1 MRALYCLSHEV
12 RLPCPTSICWIPRP
26 CECRQCIVQLA
37 SFARH
42 HIEYYYTTLLMVST
56 MKRSPNGVPAK
67 GELGEVEQGRAT
79 SGETGQDRNAQED
92 KPPISADDIQ
102 MVQNLI
108 ERCLQL
114 YLTKDEVITVL
125 REQATI
131 DPEFTQLIWNKL
143 EEQNPDFFKCYY
155 TRLKLKA
162 QIVMFN
168 HLLEQQIQVVQK
180 MQRGW
185 LGNQGS
191 ATASGIPLFQS
202 GHTPGQDI
210 HYEFESPCD
219 GNSRAYSMMGS
230 QPVVTPDPAMH
241 FHSTGATGPSPL
253 GHLATTGND
262 IDDIGMYE
270 RRSNSIKRNWSLSD
284 LGYESG
290 HGD

>member
-1 MRALYCLSHEV
+1 MIYNDND
-12 RLPCPTSICWIPRP
+12 
-26 CECRQCIVQLA
+26 
-37 SFARH
+37 
-42 HIEYYYTTLLMVST
+42 MVAPKSQAQ
-56 MKRSPNGVPAK
+56 NGS
-67 GELGEVEQGRAT
+67 AT
-79 SGETGQDRNAQED
+79 EAEKAHVDQSETGIAASGETVQHKDEREGKCR
-92 KPPISADDIQ
+92 SGVSSDDIQ

-114 YLTKDEVITVL
+114 YLTKEEVISVL

-143 EEQNPDFFKCYY
+143 EEQNPDFFRCYY

-202 GHTPGQDI
+202 GQTPSREVNYAMNRD
-210 HYEFESPCD
+210 EFDSPCD
-219 GNSRAYSMMGS
+219 QQSRAYGMLGS
-230 QPVVTPDPAMH
+230 HHQSGVTPDPAMH
-241 FHSTGATGPSPL
+241 LHSTVATAPSPL
-253 GHLATTGND
+253 HQFGTTSGG
-262 IDDIGMYE
+262 IDDIGMYD
-270 RRSNSIKRNWSLSD
+270 RRSSQIKRSWSLSD

-290 HGD
+290 GQGD

>member
-1 MRALYCLSHEV
+1 MVAATKRA
-12 RLPCPTSICWIPRP
+12 
-26 CECRQCIVQLA
+26 Q
-37 SFARH
+37 
-42 HIEYYYTTLLMVST
+42 
-56 MKRSPNGVPAK
+56 NGSVIK
-67 GELGEVEQGRAT
+67 TEEVEQRD
-79 SGETGQDRNAQED
+79 SGMVTNGDIGHEKSQEG
-92 KPPISADDIQ
+92 KQISADDIQ

-202 GHTPGQDI
+202 GHTPGRDI
-210 HYEFESPCD
+210 NYSVNDFESPCD
-219 GNSRAYSMMGS
+219 GHSRAYSMMGAHHQS
-230 QPVVTPDPAMH
+230 GVTTDPAMRL
-241 FHSTGATGPSPL
+241 HSTVATGPSPL
-253 GHLATTGND
+253 NQFGTTGGGGGGG
-262 IDDIGMYE
+262 IDDIEMYG
-270 RRSNSIKRNWSLSD
+270 RRSNTIKRDWSLSD

-290 HGD
+290 GQED

>member
-1 MRALYCLSHEV
+1 MVA
-12 RLPCPTSICWIPRP
+12 PT
-26 CECRQCIVQLA
+26 
-37 SFARH
+37 
-42 HIEYYYTTLLMVST
+42 
-56 MKRSPNGVPAK
+56 KRTQNGSVFHT
-67 GELGEVEQGRAT
+67 EEVEQGESGRAT
-79 SGETGQDRNAQED
+79 MNGETNEGKSQDG
-92 KPPISADDIQ
+92 KPISADDIQ

-114 YLTKDEVITVL
+114 YLTKDEVISVL

-143 EEQNPDFFKCYY
+143 EEQNRDFFKCYY

-202 GHTPGQDI
+202 GHTSGRDLR
-210 HYEFESPCD
+210 YSVNDFESPCD
-219 GNSRAYSMMGS
+219 AHSRAYNMMGS
-230 QPVVTPDPAMH
+230 HHQPGVTPDPAMH
-241 FHSTGATGPSPL
+241 LHSTVATGPSPMNQF
-253 GHLATTGND
+253 GAGGGM
-262 IDDIGMYE
+262 DDMGLYDRANIQ
-270 RRSNSIKRNWSLSD
+270 IKREWSLSD

-290 HGD
+290 EQGS

>member
-1 MRALYCLSHEV
+1 MIA
-12 RLPCPTSICWIPRP
+12 PT
-26 CECRQCIVQLA
+26 
-37 SFARH
+37 
-42 HIEYYYTTLLMVST
+42 
-56 MKRSPNGVPAK
+56 KRTQNGSVFHT
-67 GELGEVEQGRAT
+67 EVEVDQDRAT
-79 SGETGQDRNAQED
+79 TNEEKSQHG
-92 KPPISADDIQ
+92 KPISADDIQ

-180 MQRGW
+180 MQQGW

-202 GHTPGQDI
+202 GQTPGRDM
-210 HYEFESPCD
+210 HYSVNEFDSPRD

-230 QPVVTPDPAMH
+230 HQQPGVTPDPAMH
-241 FHSTGATGPSPL
+241 LHSTVATGPSPMSQF
-253 GHLATTGND
+253 GANGGGM
-262 IDDIGMYE
+262 DDMGIYD
-270 RRSNSIKRNWSLSD
+270 RAAIQIKREWDLSD
-284 LGYESG
+284 FGYESG
-290 HGD
+290 DQGTG